1 VRALAIA
8 LTLLL
13 VAGRAGA
20 DQALVHAHGD
30 RTRPIGQAFLTHR
43 AGQCWAILP
52 THVVEEAAG
61 SPAFVREGG
70 LLGEA
75 GETHDLGDDLGL
87 ARVEGAI
94 ARSCGAGIATISRAV
109 SRRVRDSS
117 VALVRSVNADA
128 TLAQLPVA
136 VVDDD
141 GRATLRVRPV
151 DPDEQIRK
159 GQSGSLV
166 VIDDAPVG
174 MLLSV
179 HARYGVGRVLRLDA
193 MLERVEAFL
202 AGLEPAAE
210 ARAPATAGGRVV
222 AWSASPVDAEH
233 RAANLLDAGDA
244 PGWRVHVEAWP
255 VEVEMALAG
264 EKRVALAGVELD
276 AGDVPPEERPAQ
288 VEVLVAASRERPR
301 WRSVWSGAP
310 AWEDARATLSWAPTW
325 ARAVRLRFHPAESG
339 ARVLGLNRVRFR
351 TR

>member
-1 VRALAIA
+1 M
-8 LTLLL
+8 
-13 VAGRAGA
+13 
-20 DQALVHAHGD
+20 HAHGD
-30 RTRPIGQAFLTHR
+30 RSRPIGQAFLTHR

-52 THVVEEAAG
+52 THVIKEAG
-61 SPAFVREGG
+61 SLAFVREGG

-75 GETHDLGDDLGL
+75 EETHDLGDDLGL

-94 ARSCGAGIATISRAV
+94 TRSCGSGIATISRAV

-141 GRATLRVRPV
+141 GEGTLRVRPV
-151 DPDEQIRK
+151 DPDEQIQK
-159 GQSGSLV
+159 GQSGSLL

-179 HARYGVGRVLRLDA
+179 HARHGVGRVLRLDA

-202 AGLEPAAE
+202 AGLDAE
-210 ARAPATAGGRVV
+210 APARAPGAVAPARVI

-233 RAANLLDAGDA
+233 RAANLLADGDA
-244 PGWRVHVEAWP
+244 PGWRVRVDAWP
-255 VEVEMALAG
+255 VEIELALAG

-276 AGDVPPEERPAQ
+276 ASDVPAPERPGQ
-288 VEVLVAASRERPR
+288 IEVLVAASRERPR
-301 WRSVWSGAP
+301 WRSVWSGALSY
-310 AWEDARATLSWAPTW
+310 EGARASLQWAPSW
-325 ARAVRLRFHPAESG
+325 ARAVKLRFHPADGG
-339 ARVLGLNRVRFR
+339 ARTLGLNRVRLR
-351 TR
+351 VR